1 MPVVV
6 RYTVGLVRSH
16 DSGMC
21 LMIEFLLFVLVLA
34 GIAGVIIFVL
44 RSRSAKKS
52 SGTGRV
58 DPLAN
63 QPEIYDPHKIGVG
76 DIITYAGIDHVVR
89 GTIVLDE
96 GGTTW
101 REHLLDGST
110 GRRWL
115 TVEDDEGELEMTLW
129 MRREGTG
136 LTPDG
141 EVILDDRVHRQ
152 IERGR
157 ASYTAEGTTGT
168 PPSGSVDYADYAT
181 SDGTGMIAFE
191 RWAPTQSWEVS
202 TGRSVLLGELTVY
215 HSASEA

>member
-1 MPVVV
+1 M
-6 RYTVGLVRSH
+6 T
-16 DSGMC
+16 
-21 LMIEFLLFVLVLA
+21 EFLLALLVIAVVALVVVL
-34 GIAGVIIFVL
+34 VL
-44 RSRSAKKS
+44 RSRQQSRRQARP
-52 SGTGRV
+52 GRV

-63 QPEIYDPHKIGVG
+63 EPDVYDPHKIGVG

-89 GTIVLDE
+89 GTIVLSE
-96 GGTTW
+96 GGMTW

-141 EVILDDRVHRQ
+141 DVILDDKVHRR

-157 ASYTAEGTTGT
+157 ATYTAEGTTGT
-168 PPSGSVDYADYAT
+168 PPSGTVDYADYKTA
-181 SDGTGMIAFE
+181 DGTGMIAFE
-191 RWAPTQSWEVS
+191 RWAATQSWEVS
-202 TGRSVLLGELTVY
+202 TGRSISRGELTVY
-215 HSASEA
+215 HSAPEA

>member
-1 MPVVV
+1 MLAVA

-16 DSGMC
+16 DSGMR
-21 LMIEFLLFVLVLA
+21 LMEFLLVVLVLA

-44 RSRSAKKS
+44 RSRASKKPP
-52 SGTGRV
+52 GTGRV

-63 QPEIYDPHKIGVG
+63 QPEIYDPHRIGVG
-76 DIITYAGIDHVVR
+76 DVITYAGIDHVVR
-89 GTIVLDE
+89 GTIVLNE

-141 EVILDDRVHRQ
+141 EVILR
-152 IERGR
+152 
-157 ASYTAEGTTGT
+157 
-168 PPSGSVDYADYAT
+168 
-181 SDGTGMIAFE
+181 
-191 RWAPTQSWEVS
+191 
-202 TGRSVLLGELTVY
+202 
-215 HSASEA
+215 

>member
-1 MPVVV
+1 M
-6 RYTVGLVRSH
+6 TELLLALLVIAVL
-16 DSGMC
+16 GV
-21 LMIEFLLFVLVLA
+21 LVVLVL
-34 GIAGVIIFVL
+34 
-44 RSRSAKKS
+44 RWRQESRRKTAP
-52 SGTGRV
+52 GRV

-63 QPEIYDPHKIGVG
+63 EPDVYDPHEIGVG

-89 GTIVLDE
+89 GTIVLSE
-96 GGTTW
+96 GGMTW

-152 IERGR
+152 IERGQ
-157 ASYTAEGTTGT
+157 ATYTAEGTTGT
-168 PPSGSVDYADYAT
+168 PASGTMDYADYAT
-181 SDGTGMIAFE
+181 ADGTGLIAFE

-202 TGRSVLLGELTVY
+202 TGRSVSRGELTVY
-215 HSASEA
+215 HSAPGA

>member
-1 MPVVV
+1 
-6 RYTVGLVRSH
+6 
-16 DSGMC
+16 
-21 LMIEFLLFVLVLA
+21 MIELLLIVLVLA
-34 GIAGVIIFVL
+34 GIVGVIVLVL
-44 RSRSAKKS
+44 RSRSAARS
-52 SGTGRV
+52 SAARRV

-63 QPEIYDPHKIGVG
+63 EPDVYDPHKIGVG

-89 GTIVLDE
+89 GTIVLGE
-96 GGTTW
+96 GGITW

-115 TVEDDEGELEMTLW
+115 SVEDDEGELELTLW

-136 LTPDG
+136 LTPEGD
-141 EVILDDRVHRQ
+141 VILDDRVHRE
-152 IERGR
+152 IERGK

-181 SDGTGMIAFE
+181 SDGTDMIAFE

-202 TGRSVLLGELTVY
+202 TGRSVTRGELTVY
-215 HSASEA
+215 HSAAEA

>member
-1 MPVVV
+1 MKVLLVLLLLAVIVVV
-6 RYTVGLVRSH
+6 
-16 DSGMC
+16 
-21 LMIEFLLFVLVLA
+21 IVL
-34 GIAGVIIFVL
+34 VL
-44 RSRSAKKS
+44 RSRSSAKS
-52 SGTGRV
+52 SKSSAAGRV

-63 QPEIYDPHKIGVG
+63 QPDIYDPHKIGVG
-76 DIITYAGIDHVVR
+76 DVITYAGIDHVVR

-115 TVEDDEGELEMTLW
+115 TVEDDEGDLEMTLW

-202 TGRSVLLGELTVY
+202 TGRSVSRGELTVY
-215 HSASEA
+215 HSAPEA

>member
-1 MPVVV
+1 
-6 RYTVGLVRSH
+6 
-16 DSGMC
+16 
-21 LMIEFLLFVLVLA
+21 MIELLLAVLVLA
-34 GIAGVIIFVL
+34 VIVGVIVLVL
-44 RSRSAKKS
+44 RSRSSTKS
-52 SGTGRV
+52 STAGRV

-63 QPEIYDPHKIGVG
+63 QPDIYDPHKIGVG
-76 DIITYAGIDHVVR
+76 DIVTYAGIDHVVR

-96 GGTTW
+96 GGITW

-115 TVEDDEGELEMTLW
+115 SVEDDEGELEMTLW

-181 SDGTGMIAFE
+181 SDGIGMLAFE

-202 TGRSVLLGELTVY
+202 TGRSVTRGELTVY
-215 HSASEA
+215 HSAPEA

>member
-1 MPVVV
+1 MTELLLALLVIAVVALVVV
-6 RYTVGLVRSH
+6 LVMR
-16 DSGMC
+16 GR
-21 LMIEFLLFVLVLA
+21 E
-34 GIAGVIIFVL
+34 G
-44 RSRSAKKS
+44 SRTS
-52 SGTGRV
+52 TPGRV

-63 QPEIYDPHKIGVG
+63 QPDVYDPHKIGVG
-76 DIITYAGIDHVVR
+76 DIVTYAGIDHVVR
-89 GTIVLDE
+89 GTIVLSE
-96 GGTTW
+96 GGVTW

-141 EVILDDRVHRQ
+141 DVILDDKVHRQ

-157 ASYTAEGTTGT
+157 ATYTAEGTTGT
-168 PPSGSVDYADYAT
+168 PPSGTVDYADYAT
-181 SDGTGMIAFE
+181 ADGTGMIAFE

-202 TGRSVLLGELTVY
+202 TGRAVSRGELTVY
-215 HSASEA
+215 HSADPV

>member
-1 MPVVV
+1 
-6 RYTVGLVRSH
+6 
-16 DSGMC
+16 
-21 LMIEFLLFVLVLA
+21 MIKFLLVVLVLA
-34 GIAGVIIFVL
+34 VIVAVIVLML
-44 RSRSAKKS
+44 RSRSSAKPS
-52 SGTGRV
+52 TARRV

-63 QPEIYDPHKIGVG
+63 QPDIYDPHQIGVG
-76 DIITYAGIDHVVR
+76 DVITYAGIDHVVR
-89 GTIVLDE
+89 GTIVLNE

-101 REHLLDGST
+101 KEHLLDGST

-181 SDGTGMIAFE
+181 ADSTGMIAFE

-202 TGRSVLLGELTVY
+202 TGRSISRGELTVY
-215 HSASEA
+215 HSAPEA

>member
-1 MPVVV
+1 M
-6 RYTVGLVRSH
+6 R
-16 DSGMC
+16 
-21 LMIEFLLFVLVLA
+21 LMIEFLLIVLVLA
-34 GIAGVIIFVL
+34 VIAGVIIYIV
-44 RSRSAKKS
+44 RSRSAARPS
-52 SGTGRV
+52 PPRRV

-76 DIITYAGIDHVVR
+76 DIISYAGIDHVVR
-89 GTIVLDE
+89 GTIVLTE
-96 GGTTW
+96 GGMTW

-136 LTPDG
+136 LSPDG
-141 EVILDDRVHRQ
+141 DVILDDRVHRQ

-181 SDGTGMIAFE
+181 ADGTGMIAFE

-202 TGRSVLLGELTVY
+202 TGRSVTLDELTVY
-215 HSASEA
+215 HSAP

>member
-1 MPVVV
+1 CGRA
-6 RYTVGLVRSH
+6 RYRRFGTFA
-16 DSGMC
+16 C
-21 LMIEFLLFVLVLA
+21 LQETRPMIELLLVVLILA
-34 GIAGVIIFVL
+34 GIAAAIVLVL
-44 RSRSAKKS
+44 RSRSAAKS
-52 SGTGRV
+52 APAPRV

-63 QPEIYDPHKIGVG
+63 EPDVYDPHKIGVG
-76 DIITYAGIDHVVR
+76 DIVTYGGIDHVVR

-96 GGTTW
+96 GGITW

-115 TVEDDEGELEMTLW
+115 TVEDDEGDLEMTLW

-136 LTPDG
+136 LSPDG
-141 EVILDDRVHRQ
+141 DVILDDRVHRQ

-157 ASYTAEGTTGT
+157 ATYTAEGTTGT

-202 TGRSVLLGELTVY
+202 TGRSVTRGELTVY
-215 HSASEA
+215 HSAPEA

>member
-1 MPVVV
+1 
-6 RYTVGLVRSH
+6 
-16 DSGMC
+16 
-21 LMIEFLLFVLVLA
+21 MIELLLVILVLA
-34 GIAGVIIFVL
+34 GIVAAIVLVL
-44 RSRSAKKS
+44 RSRSAVKS
-52 SGTGRV
+52 TKPRRV

-63 QPEIYDPHKIGVG
+63 EPDIYDPHKIGVG
-76 DIITYAGIDHVVR
+76 DIVTYGGIDHVVR
-89 GTIVLDE
+89 GTIVLNE
-96 GGTTW
+96 GGITW

-141 EVILDDRVHRQ
+141 EVILDVRVHRQ

-157 ASYTAEGTTGT
+157 ATYTAEGTTGT

-202 TGRSVLLGELTVY
+202 TGRSVTRGELFVY
-215 HSASEA
+215 HSTPEA

>member
-1 MPVVV
+1 
-6 RYTVGLVRSH
+6 
-16 DSGMC
+16 
-21 LMIEFLLFVLVLA
+21 MIEVLLVVLVL
-34 GIAGVIIFVL
+34 GVIVGVIVVVL
-44 RSRSAKKS
+44 RSRSSAKPA
-52 SGTGRV
+52 TPGRV

-76 DIITYAGIDHVVR
+76 DIISYAGIDHVVR
-89 GTIVLDE
+89 GTIVLEE
-96 GGTTW
+96 GGITW

-115 TVEDDEGELEMTLW
+115 SVEDDEGELEMTLW

-141 EVILDDRVHRQ
+141 DVILDDRVHRQ

-168 PPSGSVDYADYAT
+168 PPSGSVDYADYKT

-202 TGRSVLLGELTVY
+202 TGRPITLGELTVY
-215 HSASEA
+215 HSAPGT

>member
-1 MPVVV
+1 MTEVL
-6 RYTVGLVRSH
+6 LV
-16 DSGMC
+16 
-21 LMIEFLLFVLVLA
+21 LLAVLVVLA
-34 GIAGVIIFVL
+34 VVILVL
-44 RSRSAKKS
+44 RRRNLAARPAPR
-52 SGTGRV
+52 RV
-58 DPLAN
+58 DPLADE
-63 QPEIYDPHKIGVG
+63 PDVYDPHAIGVG
-76 DIITYAGIDHVVR
+76 DVITYAGIDHVVR
-89 GTIVLDE
+89 GTIVLEE

-115 TVEDDEGELEMTLW
+115 TVEDDEGDLEMTLW

-141 EVILDDRVHRQ
+141 NVVLDDRVHHQ

-168 PPSGSVDYADYAT
+168 PPSGVVDYADYAT
-181 SDGTGMIAFE
+181 RDRTGLIAFE

-202 TGRSVLLGELTVY
+202 TGRAVSRGELIVY
-215 HSASEA
+215 HRTPEA